1 MQERGVAARGWLA
14 AVGGLAVTLAM
25 PADGHAQTAAPS
37 ASGSS
42 LPAVVVDAPS
52 RARPAARPQ
61 PARNANRAAAR
72 PQRGRTTTAA
82 PPTAAAAT
90 SAAETATGPVAGYV
104 AGRSATGTK
113 TDSPLVETPASV
125 SVVTRDQISDQ
136 GAQSV
141 SQALR
146 YTAGT
151 FVDLR
156 PSSRYDIVPVRGFG
170 NNNGVLQ
177 NFVGFQDGLKLQRGI
192 SFAVPTVDSYGLERI
207 EVLRGPASILYGQS
221 SLGGLV
227 NLVSKKPTE
236 KAFGEIELSGGS
248 WDRKQA
254 AFDFGGPADAEGKW
268 LYRMTGLV
276 RDSGTQVDDTKDQ
289 RYMIA
294 PALTYRPSLNTSL
307 TVLANYTYDPNSWY
321 SVFLPQRGTVESNP
335 FGQIPTSFNAGDPTY
350 EVFSRKQ
357 ASVGYQFE
365 HRFNNAFAV
374 RQNVR
379 YMNLAT
385 DFQGVSVSGFGAN
398 LHTLTRSKSKVVEQ
412 VDTFAID
419 NQAEAK
425 FLTGAFGHTVL
436 FGVDYQY
443 ADASRLLGSSTA
455 VPTIDFLNPMYGTVI
470 GTPALQT
477 DASQVNTQFGVY
489 LQDQIKFD
497 RLVLMVS
504 GRHDRAGYDYR
515 QTTLATNARTLASQ
529 SDDAWTYR
537 VGALYHF
544 DSGFAPYVSYSTSFE
559 PVTGTVL
566 SYEKTAFKPTTG
578 EQIEGGLKYELPG
591 QLLATVAGYE
601 LTQQNV
607 QTPDPNPTHLGCS
620 GVATAR
626 CSVQTGEVRTRGVEV
641 EVKGSLAFGLDLIG
655 SYTYQDMK
663 ITATNTAA
671 ELGKRPVQVPEH
683 MAALWGMYHLKHV
696 SSGVLGGLSLG
707 AGVRYVGES
716 FGNSTNTLVVPS
728 FTVADAALHYD
739 LGYLSPSMKGT
750 RFSINASNLFDKVYV
765 ASCGVGTSF
774 DAGCYY
780 GLRRTV
786 LATLRYRW

>member
-1 MQERGVAARGWLA
+1 MAARGWLA
-14 AVGGLAVTLAM
+14 AIGGLAVTLAL
-25 PADGHAQTAAPS
+25 PTEGGAQTATQS

-42 LPAVVVDAPS
+42 LPPVVVDEPS
-52 RARPAARPQ
+52 RARPAARAQ
-61 PARNANRAAAR
+61 RTRNAPASVAR
-72 PQRGRTTTAA
+72 SQRGRSSTSA
-82 PPTAAAAT
+82 PPAAAAAT

-104 AGRSATGTK
+104 AGRSASGSK
-113 TDSPLVETPASV
+113 TDTALIETPASV

-170 NNNGVLQ
+170 NNNGPLQ
-177 NFVGFQDGLKLQRGI
+177 GFVGFQDGLKLQRGI
-192 SFAVPTVDSYGLERI
+192 SFAVPTVDSYGLERV

-236 KAFGEIELSGGS
+236 KAFGEIELSGGT

-254 AFDFGGPADAEGKW
+254 AFDLGGPADTEGKW
-268 LYRMTGLV
+268 LYRMTGLA
-276 RDSGTQVDDTKDQ
+276 RDSGTQVSGTEDQ

-294 PALTYRPSLNTSL
+294 PALTYRPSLDTTL

-321 SVFLPQRGTVESNP
+321 SVFLPARGTVTANP
-335 FGQIPTSFNAGDPTY
+335 FGQIPTSFNVGDPNY

-365 HRFNNAFAV
+365 HRFNNALAV
-374 RQNVR
+374 RQNLR

-385 DFQGVSVSGFGAN
+385 DFQGVSFSGFGAN
-398 LHTLTRSKSKVVEQ
+398 LHTLNRSKSKVLEQ
-412 VDTFAID
+412 VDTLALD
-419 NQAEAK
+419 NQVEAK
-425 FLTGAFGHTVL
+425 LSTGPFSHTVL
-436 FGVDYQY
+436 FGLDYQY
-443 ADASRLLGSSTA
+443 ADASRKLGSSAA
-455 VPTIDFLNPMYGTVI
+455 VPSIDFLNPVYGTI
-470 GTPALQT
+470 SATPAFQT
-477 DASQVNTQFGVY
+477 DATQVNNQFGVY

-497 RLVLMVS
+497 RLVLMLS
-504 GRHDRAGYDYR
+504 GRHDRAGFDYR
-515 QTTLATNARTLASQ
+515 QTTLSTNARTLASQ

-566 SYEKTAFKPTTG
+566 SFDRTAFKPTTG
-578 EQIEGGLKYELPG
+578 EQIEGGLKYEMPG
-591 QLLATVAGYE
+591 QRLLATIAGYE
-601 LTQQNV
+601 LTQRNV
-607 QTPDPNPTHLGCS
+607 QTADPNPTHVGCS

-626 CSVQTGEVRTRGVEV
+626 CSIQTGAVQTRGVEV
-641 EVKGSLAFGLDLIG
+641 EVKASLDFGLDLIG

-663 ITATNTAA
+663 ITETNTAT

-683 MAALWGMYHLKHV
+683 LAALWGLYHFKHV
-696 SSGVLGGLSLG
+696 SSGPLGGLSLG

-716 FGNSTNTLVVPS
+716 FGDSINTLVVPS
-728 FTVADAALHYD
+728 YTVTDAALHYD
-739 LGYLSPSMKGT
+739 LEYLSPSLKGT